1 MNRRRI
7 LVVAACIALIFVL
20 AGLIWVDINENQRI
34 TNLEATVTNLG
45 NRVTALESETWHYT
59 GNYTLSQS
67 ATTVTFSTQ
76 GKAWRMTYI
85 FKGTGITLMLLEY
98 NLRVLDSNGNIV
110 GGLDGIELSN
120 LENSGRGTLFIPEAQ
135 GTYSVEIIGVTGDFT
150 FSFEV
155 DSYY

>member
-7 LVVAACIALIFVL
+7 FIVAACIALIFVL
-20 AGLIWVDINENQRI
+20 AALIWVDINENQRI

-67 ATTVTFSTQ
+67 ATTVSFGTQ
-76 GKAWRMTYI
+76 GKAWRMTYV
-85 FKGTGITLMLLEY
+85 FEGAGVTMLLEY

-110 GGLDGIELSN
+110 GGLGGIELSN
-120 LENSGRGTLFIPEAQ
+120 LENSGRGTLFIPEAK
-135 GTYSVEIIGVTGDFT
+135 GTYSVEIIGIISGDFT